1 MNFFKTL
8 DEQVRIVFEDI
19 ENQPPEFKEQLIDV
33 FKHTCHN
40 LKFSS
45 LTYFL
50 ETNEHT
56 RSMDVSKFMYSLIK
70 IFLWAYG
77 IGVRQ
82 TSSSP
87 IACIGCNGGCQGLL
101 FVDSQDHSRELFA
114 FVFRYED
121 DKLTSIIQC
130 KSFTKESPSKHL
142 N

>member
-8 DEQVRIVFEDI
+8 DEQVQLVFTDI
-19 ENQPPEFKEQLIDV
+19 ENQPPEFKEELLET
-33 FKHTCHN
+33 FKYTCHN

-50 ETNEHT
+50 ETNEYT

-82 TSSSP
+82 TNSNP
-87 IACIGCNGGCQGLL
+87 ITCIGCNGGCQGLL
-101 FVDSQDHSRELFA
+101 FVDSQVHSRELFA
-114 FVFRYED
+114 FVFSYEG
-121 DKLTSIIQC
+121 DKLSSVIQC
-130 KSFTKESPSKHL
+130 KSFTKESPGKHL

>member
-8 DEQVRIVFEDI
+8 DEQVQLVFTDI
-19 ENQPPEFKEQLIDV
+19 ENQPPEFKEQLLET
-33 FKHTCHN
+33 FKYTCHN

-50 ETNEHT
+50 ETNPYT

-70 IFLWAYG
+70 LFLWVFG

-82 TSSSP
+82 TVSKS
-87 IACIGCNGGCQGLL
+87 ITCIGCNGGCPGLL
-101 FVDSQDHSRELFA
+101 FVNSQDHSRELFA
-114 FVFRYED
+114 FVFSFED

-130 KSFTKESPSKHL
+130 KSFTTKSPSKHL